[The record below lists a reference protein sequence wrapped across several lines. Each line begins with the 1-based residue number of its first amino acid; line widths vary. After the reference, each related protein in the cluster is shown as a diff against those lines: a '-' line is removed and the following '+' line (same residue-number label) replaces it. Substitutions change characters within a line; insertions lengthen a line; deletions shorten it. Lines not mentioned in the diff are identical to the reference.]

1 MVGRKILYENR
12 DIVDAAAE
20 FFRQG
25 IERVFG
31 DFDEIFAFHLSTAE
45 ISRP

>member
-1 MVGRKILYENR
+1 LGKILYENR

-25 IERVFG
+25 IQRIFG
-31 DFDEIFAFHLSTAE
+31 DFNEVVAFHPSTAE